1 MEHVKREF
9 ASNHRPWTLPGI
21 QEKDWWQYLIPG
33 IQEKDSQGV
42 QTWKREPVPMEEM
55 WNTTWTL
62 SPLWQSFK
70 ASCLPQGTRHIA
82 TGERKKS
89 SLSLSWLPLE
99 FSCDYGEH
107 SFAGEV
113 YSVFLLHPWLQ
124 AILIHLYIRGY
135 LSPCCSSLQWSYF
148 LLNAYQPR
156 RRGHEGREYSQ
167 S

>member
-1 MEHVKREF
+1 MC
-9 ASNHRPWTLPGI
+9 RPGRGNQFPWRRCETPPGPFLLCG
-21 QEKDWWQYLIPG
+21 K
-33 IQEKDSQGV
+33 
-42 QTWKREPVPMEEM
+42 
-55 WNTTWTL
+55 
-62 SPLWQSFK
+62 SFK

-82 TGERKKS
+82 TGEREKS
-89 SLSLSWLPLE
+89 SLSLSWLSLE